1 MGTGQVGREGG
12 GRCQIQVWMQQI
24 EPSEEKQPK
33 STNKQPYNVIHY
45 ITMLKPF
52 VCVTSNHHP
61 ISECPYLKQ
70 TRELRCMLR
79 GTILL
84 CMFYSTL
91 NKLWMMCVHIC
102 VHLCSYKVTHDVR
115 NHKHEIR
122 PICSLTYFYNVC
134 VLPCTCVLHGV
145 FFTVCVCICV
155 WVCMN
160 RTTAY
165 RLWLDPVCVHFN
177 MHACVRVCVR
187 TCVCVFTV
195 WRFASPPAA
204 WQLSVPGQSICAK
217 FHTPP
222 HSPHMAPSGS
232 PTSSSG
238 YLKSIFLN
246 CTWHIVCLSESL
258 WKQLKLCRFKD
269 KHIPRS
275 GWGCTS
281 IHCTLSLIFCK

>member
-12 GRCQIQVWMQQI
+12 GGCQIQVWMQQI

-187 TCVCVFTV
+187 TYVRVCVYSVEVCLPT
-195 WRFASPPAA
+195 SCLAA
-204 WQLSVPGQSICAK
+204 QCAG
-217 FHTPP
+217 TEYLCQVP
-222 HSPHMAPSGS
+222 HSTTLTSHGS
-232 PTSSSG
+232 QWLSHLQFWLFKKYFPKL
-238 YLKSIFLN
+238 YLAHCVLE
-246 CTWHIVCLSESL
+246 WESL
-258 WKQLKLCRFKD
+258 KAAQTVPF
-269 KHIPRS
+269 
-275 GWGCTS
+275 
-281 IHCTLSLIFCK
+281 